1 MKNKTTDSTANLSRF
16 ARDKR
21 QRVSS
26 TERVERNPRPRR
38 EADNEGN
45 NDFRPKR
52 TTTSQPRRSS
62 FNPHFTADNRLRPEY
77 ERSNNRREEN
87 NFNNEREEFRPRRTE
102 ERSGNFRPRRTE
114 ERTGDFRP
122 RRTEERSGEF
132 RPRRT
137 EERSGDFRPRRTE
150 ERSGEFRPRR
160 TEERS
165 GEFRK
170 SDNRKGGFNSE
181 SRPRRDDGKKRS
193 SAPRRDDKAKSYPKY
208 NPNKQT
214 GEMRLNR
221 FISQSGVCSRREAD
235 DFILAGVVTVNGQ
248 VVTELGTKIMP
259 TDEVRFHDE
268 KLQGEKNVY
277 LVLNKPKGYV
287 TSLEDPHA
295 DKTVMDLVR
304 GACSE
309 RVYPVGRLD
318 KNSLGLLLITND
330 GDITRQLTHPSYHKK
345 KIYQVTL
352 DKPLTRADM
361 DSLTEG
367 ITLEDGDIFA
377 DEVAYASEDKRTVG
391 VEIHSGRNRIVR
403 RMFEHLGYTVQKLD
417 RVYYAGLTKKNLK
430 RGAWRFL
437 TKDEVMRLKT
447 GQYE

>member
-1 MKNKTTDSTANLSRF
+1 MKNNNTDSTANLSRF

-21 QRVSS
+21 QRTTT
-26 TERVERNPRPRR
+26 TERVERSPRPRR
-38 EADNEGN
+38 EADNDGFKERRTKSSTEGH
-45 NDFRPKR
+45 RA
-52 TTTSQPRRSS
+52 SY
-62 FNPHFTADNRLRPEY
+62 NPHFTSDNRLRPEY
-77 ERSNNRREEN
+77 EQR
-87 NFNNEREEFRPRRTE
+87 
-102 ERSGNFRPRRTE
+102 
-114 ERTGDFRP
+114 D
-122 RRTEERSGEF
+122 
-132 RPRRT
+132 
-137 EERSGDFRPRRTE
+137 
-150 ERSGEFRPRR
+150 
-160 TEERS
+160 
-165 GEFRK
+165 
-170 SDNRKGGFNSE
+170 
-181 SRPRRDDGKKRS
+181 SRPRREERTERVERNERPARPSRDSRPARDTRPSRDARPSRDSRDSRTSRSAGYAGEGRSRTADSGKKRTF
-193 SAPRRDDKAKSYPKY
+193 APKRDDKPRTYPKY

-221 FISQSGVCSRREAD
+221 FISQSGICSRREAD
-235 DFILAGVVTVNGQ
+235 EFILAGVVTVNGQ

-259 TDEVRFHDE
+259 TDEVRFNDE
-268 KLQGEKNVY
+268 KLQGEKHVY

-295 DKTVMDLVR
+295 DKTVMDLVKN
-304 GACSE
+304 ACTE

-330 GDITRQLTHPSYHKK
+330 GDITRQLTHPSYRKK
-345 KIYQVTL
+345 KIYEVTL

-361 DSLTEG
+361 ETLTEG

-403 RMFEHLGYTVQKLD
+403 RMFEHLGYSVQKLD

>member
-1 MKNKTTDSTANLSRF
+1 MKNNNTDSTANVSRF

-26 TERVERNPRPRR
+26 TERVERSPRPRR
-38 EADNEGN
+38 EADSEGSRE
-45 NDFRPKR
+45 FRTPAAKTEKR
-52 TTTSQPRRSS
+52 TS

-77 ERSNNRREEN
+77 EQRPRHNEDGERPARSFNRGERHERTFNREERGERS
-87 NFNNEREEFRPRRTE
+87 FNRAERGERTFNRE
-102 ERSGNFRPRRTE
+102 ERSNDRGFNRTE
-114 ERTGDFRP
+114 RGERSFNRGERTERSFNRGE
-122 RRTEERSGEF
+122 RTERTFNREERSNDRGF
-132 RPRRT
+132 
-137 EERSGDFRPRRTE
+137 
-150 ERSGEFRPRR
+150 
-160 TEERS
+160 
-165 GEFRK
+165 
-170 SDNRKGGFNSE
+170 KGGA
-181 SRPRRDDGKKRS
+181 KRT
-193 SAPRRDDKAKSYPKY
+193 SAPKRDEKPRSYPKY
-208 NPNKQT
+208 NPNQTT
-214 GEMRLNR
+214 GEIRLNR

-248 VVTELGTKIMP
+248 VVTELGTKILP

-295 DKTVMDLVR
+295 EKTVMDLVKN
-304 GACSE
+304 ACTE

-430 RGAWRFL
+430 RGEWRFL
-437 TKDEVMRLKT
+437 TRDEVMRLKT

>member
-1 MKNKTTDSTANLSRF
+1 MKNNNTDSTANVSRF

-26 TERVERNPRPRR
+26 TERVERSPRPRR
-38 EADNEGN
+38 EADSEGSRE
-45 NDFRPKR
+45 FRTPAAKTEKR
-52 TTTSQPRRSS
+52 TS

-77 ERSNNRREEN
+77 EQRPRHNEDGERPARSFNRGERHERTFNREERGERS
-87 NFNNEREEFRPRRTE
+87 FNRAERGERTFNRE
-102 ERSGNFRPRRTE
+102 ERSNDRGFNRTE
-114 ERTGDFRP
+114 RGERSFNRGERTERSFNRGE
-122 RRTEERSGEF
+122 RTERTFNREERSNDRGF
-132 RPRRT
+132 
-137 EERSGDFRPRRTE
+137 
-150 ERSGEFRPRR
+150 
-160 TEERS
+160 
-165 GEFRK
+165 
-170 SDNRKGGFNSE
+170 KGGA
-181 SRPRRDDGKKRS
+181 KRT
-193 SAPRRDDKAKSYPKY
+193 SAPKRDEKPRSYPKY
-208 NPNKQT
+208 NPNQTT
-214 GEMRLNR
+214 GEIRLNR

-248 VVTELGTKIMP
+248 VVTELGTKILP

-295 DKTVMDLVR
+295 EKTVMDLVKN
-304 GACSE
+304 ACTE

-430 RGAWRFL
+430 RGDWRFL
-437 TKDEVMRLKT
+437 TRDEVMRLKT